1 VEAATGDDVTHRDD
15 DDLLAPEA
23 HAKTDS
29 VLSNAPGLDLVF
41 LAAEGFASRCTGQGC
56 ATLPDNA
63 RTYGSPVYVTHKT

>member
-29 VLSNAPGLDLVF
+29 VLSTAPG
-41 LAAEGFASRCTGQGC
+41 RGC